1 MERDVSPQVLV
12 TMNKIFP
19 FHWDRVFLV
28 FISFCW
34 ASGELEAVSSCSEEW
49 VCVETVDQ
57 NSYVEVFARNKK
69 NHPVTLSLW
78 LKASNLTPSDLA
90 ITQVLA
96 GGENAKLHTLRRT
109 NKHHTYHY
117 EFRFDWAIGD
127 ANAQP
132 LDYVYALPFR
142 SGETYRVLQGFA
154 SSFSHQGLEKFA
166 VDFDMPVGSEVYAAR
181 EGVVTDVVTKYD
193 RGCWEPGCG
202 KYANFIVISHSDG
215 TTGEYY
221 HLRESGSVVKF
232 GDRVHRGQ
240 LIGYSGNTG
249 HTTMPHLHFAVYR
262 PTTWGKTQSLPFKFE
277 AARGII
283 TNPRSGERY
292 TAK

>member
-1 MERDVSPQVLV
+1 M
-12 TMNKIFP
+12 
-19 FHWDRVFLV
+19 
-28 FISFCW
+28 FISIGW
-34 ASGELEAVSSCSEEW
+34 TDGDLGAVTSCSEEW
-49 VCVETVDQ
+49 VCVETVEQ
-57 NSYVEVFARNKK
+57 QSRVEVFAHNKK
-69 NHPVTLSLW
+69 AFPVTLSVR
-78 LKASNLTPSDLA
+78 LKTSNLQPRNFTV
-90 ITQVLA
+90 TQVLPRRQSI
-96 GGENAKLHTLRRT
+96 KLKTLQRTTDRRP
-109 NKHHTYHY
+109 YDY

-127 ANAQP
+127 AQAEP
-132 LDYVYALPFR
+132 ADYAYGLPYKP
-142 SGETYRVLQGFA
+142 GTTYRVLQGFG
-154 SSFSHQGLEKFA
+154 SSFSHQGLEAFA
-166 VDFDMPVGSEVYAAR
+166 VDFDMPIGTPVYAAR
-181 EGVVTDVVTKYD
+181 EGVVTDVVTKHN
-193 RGCWEPGCG
+193 RGCWESGCG

-221 HLRESGSVVKF
+221 HLQQHGAVVKR
-232 GDRVHRGQ
+232 GDPVNRGE